1 MLTPILAVRTS
12 WIGLLVILFGLFAL
26 WFVVRAVIDL
36 IIWFKEEVVED
47 FRDNRRSRD
56 GRPKG
61 RR

>member
-12 WIGLLVILFGLFAL
+12 WVGLLFLLVGLAVL
-26 WFVVRAVIDL
+26 WCVGRAVIDL

-47 FRDNRRSRD
+47 FRDSRKSRD
-56 GRPKG
+56 DQRKG